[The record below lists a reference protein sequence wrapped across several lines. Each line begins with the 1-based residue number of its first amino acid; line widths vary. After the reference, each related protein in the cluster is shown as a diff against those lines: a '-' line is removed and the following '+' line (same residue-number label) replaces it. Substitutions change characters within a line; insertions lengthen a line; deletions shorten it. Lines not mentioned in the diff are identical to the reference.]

1 MGGEVILPLLH
12 DAYLPLER
20 SDRAFQRHGGNSPIP
35 LSCHVSGIRVVYTPL
50 NGRAVFPSTLAKS
63 FLFQSPGT
71 SKSRFGLF
79 LESCLPLEWL
89 RLGIPTTRGK
99 FPRTPK
105 LPRLGNTRRM
115 HTAKRQ
121 SRFSLNFGEAFLN
134 LKT

>member
-35 LSCHVSGIRVVYTPL
+35 LSCRVSGIRVVYTPL
-50 NGRAVFPSTLAKS
+50 NGRAVFPSTLAKF
-63 FLFQSPGT
+63 FLFQNPGT
-71 SKSRFGLF
+71 SKNGFGF

-89 RLGIPTTRGK
+89 RPGIPTTRGK